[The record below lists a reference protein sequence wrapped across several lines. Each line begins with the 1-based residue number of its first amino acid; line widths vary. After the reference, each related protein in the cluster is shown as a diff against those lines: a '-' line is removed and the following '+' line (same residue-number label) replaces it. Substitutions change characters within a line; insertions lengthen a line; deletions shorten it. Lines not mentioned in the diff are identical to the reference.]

1 MRMRIPG
8 PWTPAV
14 WTLSILSALAVFFS
28 SSAEAQWVQSPPDQ
42 DVVIR
47 GGWLFD
53 GIRDTRVRNTG
64 IMIRGGVL
72 AEVGAELASVST
84 AGARVID
91 LDDDMTILP
100 GMVDLHAHLN
110 MNLVG
115 EGRAEDVT
123 YNPMLF
129 LANGVTSTWS
139 GGEFIPH
146 RVIEARDRI
155 DRGEAVGSRLFASGP
170 YFGAFRCEYS
180 IEKAAD
186 ECPGWP
192 NGISERQIRA
202 EVDYWADRGVRSIKI
217 KQSTPEEM
225 RILIDQAHKRG
236 MTTTS
241 HLSDYAGGYD
251 VGLNEAIRM
260 GLDRVEHW
268 GWGRGS
274 GDPSEV
280 SEMIDMFLAY
290 DVYHTANLQMGG
302 GNRLRSIPELEMVW
316 VDEIKFFTPYA
327 QSRIREGRT
336 GRRASNQ
343 QASAR
348 TPPGSTSE
356 ESGLSPGDFRRMF
369 ATKALYEAGGGHLIL
384 VGTDNPTSG
393 PLLSGFA
400 YHRELQAL
408 VYAGLP
414 PVAALKAATINGAR
428 ALGVE
433 HRLGTIEPGKLA
445 DLYIVEGN
453 PLEDIKMAREVRYV
467 LKSGEVYDPQVL
479 LTSAEGKIGPSGP
492 DDHEYWTLRVEP
504 LVRVPIS

>member
-1 MRMRIPG
+1 MMIRAGRQLMQVLLLI
-8 PWTPAV
+8 TM
-14 WTLSILSALAVFFS
+14 LSVL
-28 SSAEAQWVQSPPDQ
+28 SSARLAAQWVQAPPTE

-64 IMIRGGVL
+64 IVIRNGVL
-72 AEVGAELASVST
+72 AEVGAELGSVST

-170 YFGAFRCEYS
+170 YFGAFRCEYN
-180 IEKAAD
+180 IEKAED
-186 ECPGWP
+186 DCPGWP

-225 RILIDQAHKRG
+225 RILIDQAHQRG

-241 HLSDYAGGYD
+241 HLSNYAGGYD
-251 VGLNEAIRM
+251 VGLKEAIRM

-268 GWGRGS
+268 SWGRG

-280 SEMIDMFLAY
+280 SEMIDMFLALRRLLHRQPP
-290 DVYHTANLQMGG
+290 DVRPQ
-302 GNRLRSIPELEMVW
+302 
-316 VDEIKFFTPYA
+316 
-327 QSRIREGRT
+327 
-336 GRRASNQ
+336 
-343 QASAR
+343 
-348 TPPGSTSE
+348 
-356 ESGLSPGDFRRMF
+356 
-369 ATKALYEAGGGHLIL
+369 
-384 VGTDNPTSG
+384 
-393 PLLSGFA
+393 
-400 YHRELQAL
+400 
-408 VYAGLP
+408 
-414 PVAALKAATINGAR
+414 PVT
-428 ALGVE
+428 
-433 HRLGTIEPGKLA
+433 
-445 DLYIVEGN
+445 
-453 PLEDIKMAREVRYV
+453 
-467 LKSGEVYDPQVL
+467 
-479 LTSAEGKIGPSGP
+479 
-492 DDHEYWTLRVEP
+492 
-504 LVRVPIS
+504 

>member
-1 MRMRIPG
+1 MMIRAGRQLTRALLLCTM
-8 PWTPAV
+8 V
-14 WTLSILSALAVFFS
+14 SAL
-28 SSAEAQWVQSPPDQ
+28 SSARLGAQWVQAPPSQ
-42 DVVIR
+42 DVMIR

-64 IMIRGGVL
+64 IVIRGGTFTEIGTDL
-72 AEVGAELASVST
+72 TGAST

-91 LDDDMTILP
+91 LDDTMTILP
-100 GMVDLHAHLN
+100 GMFDLHAHIN

-123 YNPMLF
+123 YNPILF

-180 IEKAAD
+180 IETAED
-186 ECPGWP
+186 DCPGWP

-225 RILIDQAHKRG
+225 RILIDQAHQRG

-241 HLSDYAGGYD
+241 HLSNYAGGYD

-268 GWGRGS
+268 SWGRGR
-274 GDPSEV
+274 DPSEV

-290 DVYHTANLQMGG
+290 DVFFTANLQMAGR
-302 GNRLRSIPELEMVW
+302 NELRSIPELEMVW
-316 VDEIKFFTPYA
+316 VDEIKFFTPYV
-327 QSRIREGRT
+327 QRLIRE
-336 GRRASNQ
+336 RRSALPEIPAPSLSNG
-343 QASAR
+343 
-348 TPPGSTSE
+348 T
-356 ESGLSPGDFRRMF
+356 FRRMV
-369 ATKALYEAGGGHLIL
+369 ALKALYEAGGGHLIL
-384 VGTDNPTSG
+384 VGTDEPTSG
-393 PLLSGFA
+393 CTPDYRSPVDACGPLLPGFA

-428 ALGVE
+428 ALSVE
-433 HRLGTIEPGKLA
+433 DRLGSIEPGKLA

-453 PLEDIKMAREVRYV
+453 PLDDIKAARDVRFV
-467 LKSGEVYDPQVL
+467 LKNGEVYDPQDL

-492 DDHEYWTLRVEP
+492 SDHDYWRLRVEP
-504 LVRVPIS
+504 LVRLP

>member
-1 MRMRIPG
+1 MMIRAGRQLMQVLLFI
-8 PWTPAV
+8 TM
-14 WTLSILSALAVFFS
+14 LSAV
-28 SSAEAQWVQSPPDQ
+28 SSARIVAQWVQAPPTE

-53 GIRDTRVRNTG
+53 GIRDTRGPHNG
-64 IMIRGGVL
+64 IVIRGGVL

-115 EGRAEDVT
+115 EGRAEEVT
-123 YNPMLF
+123 YNPILF

-170 YFGAFRCEYS
+170 YFGAFRCEYNV
-180 IEKAAD
+180 EKAED

-192 NGISERQIRA
+192 NEISERQIRA

-225 RILIDQAHKRG
+225 RILIDQAHQRG

-241 HLSDYAGGYD
+241 HLSNYARGYD
-251 VGLNEAIRM
+251 VGVKEAIRM
-260 GLDRVEHW
+260 GLDRVEH
-268 GWGRGS
+268 GITEGRG
-274 GDPSEV
+274 GGPTEV

-290 DVYHTANLQMGG
+290 DVFFDPNLQMSGR
-302 GNRLRSIPELEMVW
+302 NELRSIPELEMMW
-316 VDEIKFFTPYA
+316 VDEIKFFTPYVQRLIRERRSALAENPA
-327 QSRIREGRT
+327 QS
-336 GRRASNQ
+336 
-343 QASAR
+343 
-348 TPPGSTSE
+348 
-356 ESGLSPGDFRRMF
+356 LSDANFRRMF
-369 ATKALYEAGGGHLIL
+369 VLKALYEAGGGHLIL
-384 VGTDNPTSG
+384 VGTDEPTSG
-393 PLLSGFA
+393 CTPDYQSPVDACGPLLPGFA

-414 PVAALKAATINGAR
+414 PAAALKAATINGAR
-428 ALGVE
+428 ALNVE
-433 HRLGTIEPGKLA
+433 DRLGSIEPGKLA
-445 DLYIVEGN
+445 DLYIVAGN
-453 PLEDIKMAREVRYV
+453 PLDDIKAARDVRFV
-467 LKSGEVYDPQVL
+467 LKNGEVYDPQAL
-479 LTSAEGKIGPSGP
+479 LTSAEGEIGPSGP
-492 DDHEYWTLRVEP
+492 NDHDYWKLRVEP
-504 LVRVPIS
+504 LVRLP

>member
-1 MRMRIPG
+1 MRVRIPG

-14 WTLSILSALAVFFS
+14 WILTILSTLAVVFS

-64 IMIRGGVL
+64 IVIRNGVF
-72 AEVGAELASVST
+72 AEVGADPASVST

-115 EGRAEDVT
+115 EGRAEEVT
-123 YNPMLF
+123 YNPILF

-170 YFGAFRCEYS
+170 YFGAFRCDYN
-180 IEKAAD
+180 IEKAED

-225 RILIDQAHKRG
+225 RILIDQAHQRG

-241 HLSDYAGGYD
+241 HLSNYARGYD
-251 VGLNEAIRM
+251 VGVKEAIRM
-260 GLDRVEHW
+260 GLDRVEH
-268 GWGRGS
+268 GITEGRG
-274 GDPSEV
+274 GGPSEV

-290 DVYHTANLQMGG
+290 DVFFDPNLQMSGR
-302 GNRLRSIPELEMVW
+302 NELRSIPELEMVW
-316 VDEIKFFTPYA
+316 VDEIKFFTPYV
-327 QSRIREGRT
+327 RRLIRE
-336 GRRASNQ
+336 RR
-343 QASAR
+343 SALAEDPA
-348 TPPGSTSE
+348 PP
-356 ESGLSPGDFRRMF
+356 LSDGNLRRMV
-369 ATKALYEAGGGHLIL
+369 ALKALYEAGGGHLIL
-384 VGTDNPTSG
+384 VGTDEPTSG
-393 PLLSGFA
+393 CTPDYKSPVDACGPLLPGFA

-414 PVAALKAATINGAR
+414 PLQAATINGAR

-433 HRLGTIEPGKLA
+433 NQLGTIEPGKLA
-445 DLYIVEGN
+445 DLSIVEGN

-467 LKSGEVYDPQVL
+467 LKNGEVYDPQAL
-479 LTSAEGKIGPSGP
+479 LTSSEGKIGPSGP
-492 DDHEYWTLRVEP
+492 DDHDYWTLRVEP
-504 LVRVPIS
+504 LVRVPLS

>member
-1 MRMRIPG
+1 MMIRAGRQLMQVLLFI
-8 PWTPAV
+8 TM
-14 WTLSILSALAVFFS
+14 LSAL
-28 SSAEAQWVQSPPDQ
+28 SSARLAAQWVQAPPTE

-64 IMIRGGVL
+64 IVIRGGVL
-72 AEVGAELASVST
+72 AEVGAELGSVST

-170 YFGAFRCEYS
+170 YFGAFRCEYN
-180 IEKAAD
+180 IEKAED
-186 ECPGWP
+186 DCLGWP
-192 NGISERQIRA
+192 NEISERQIRA

-225 RILIDQAHKRG
+225 RILIDQAHQRG

-241 HLSDYAGGYD
+241 HLSNYAGGYD

-268 GWGRGS
+268 SWGRG
-274 GDPSEV
+274 GDPTEV

-290 DVYHTANLQMGG
+290 DVFFTANLQMYGR
-302 GNRLRSIPELEMVW
+302 NQLRSIPELEMVW

-327 QSRIREGRT
+327 QSLIRERMS
-336 GRRASNQ
+336 RRSSNEAQ
-343 QASAR
+343 S
-348 TPPGSTSE
+348 
-356 ESGLSPGDFRRMF
+356 LSDANFRRMV
-369 ATKALYEAGGGHLIL
+369 ALKALYEAGGGHLIL

-433 HRLGTIEPGKLA
+433 NRLGSIEPGKLA
-445 DLYIVEGN
+445 DLYVVAGN
-453 PLEDIKMAREVRYV
+453 PLDDIKAARDVRFV
-467 LKSGEVYDPQVL
+467 LKNGEVYDPQVL

-492 DDHEYWTLRVEP
+492 NDHDYWKLRVEP
-504 LVRVPIS
+504 LVRLPLRMDEDGGR

>member
-14 WTLSILSALAVFFS
+14 WTLSILSTLAVFFS

-64 IMIRGGVL
+64 IVIRNGVL

-100 GMVDLHAHLN
+100 GMFDLHAHLN
-110 MNLVG
+110 MDLLG
-115 EGRAEDVT
+115 EGRAEEVT

-146 RVIEARDRI
+146 RVIEARDRV

-225 RILIDQAHKRG
+225 RILIDQAHQRG

-241 HLSDYAGGYD
+241 HLRDYAGGHD
-251 VGLNEAIRM
+251 VGMKEAIRM

-268 GWGRGS
+268 ITEGRG
-274 GDPSEV
+274 GGPTEV

-290 DVYHTANLQMGG
+290 DVFFDPNLTSSNGQIRVVDG
-302 GNRLRSIPELEMVW
+302 LDLVW
-316 VDEIKFFTPYA
+316 VDEIKFWTPYA
-327 QSRIREGRT
+327 QRLSRERSG
-336 GRRASNQ
+336 GPAG
-343 QASAR
+343 QASSW
-348 TPPGSTSE
+348 P
-356 ESGLSPGDFRRMF
+356 SPDMRRQMLEL
-369 ATKALYEAGGGHLIL
+369 KVLYEAGGGHLIL
-384 VGTDNPTSG
+384 VGTDTPTYG
-393 PLLSGFA
+393 PGLAGFA
-400 YHRELQAL
+400 YNRELQAL

-433 HRLGTIEPGKLA
+433 NRLGTIEPGKLA

-453 PLEDIKMAREVRYV
+453 PLEDVKMARDVRYV
-467 LKSGEVYDPQVL
+467 LKNGEVYDPQAL
-479 LTSAEGKIGPSGP
+479 LASAEGKIGPSGP
-492 DDHEYWTLRVEP
+492 NDHDYWTLRVEP
-504 LVRVPIS
+504 IVRLP

>member
-64 IMIRGGVL
+64 IVIRGGVL

-100 GMVDLHAHLN
+100 GMFDLHAHLN

-155 DRGEAVGSRLFASGP
+155 DRGEAVGQRLFASGP

-180 IEKAAD
+180 IEKAED

-241 HLSDYAGGYD
+241 HLSNYAGGYD

-268 GWGRGS
+268 SWGLYRG
-274 GDPSEV
+274 GDPTEV

-290 DVYHTANLQMGG
+290 DVFFTANLQMYGG
-302 GNRLRSIPELEMVW
+302 DGLRSIPELEMVW
-316 VDEIKFFTPYA
+316 VDEIEYFTPYA
-327 QSRIREGRT
+327 QSLIRERMS
-336 GRRASNQ
+336 RRSSNEAQ
-343 QASAR
+343 
-348 TPPGSTSE
+348 
-356 ESGLSPGDFRRMF
+356 SGLAPIDFQRMV
-369 ATKALYEAGGGHLIL
+369 ALKALYEAGGGHLIL

-453 PLEDIKMAREVRYV
+453 PLDDIKMAREVRYV
-467 LKSGEVYDPQVL
+467 LKSGEVYDPQAL

-492 DDHEYWTLRVEP
+492 DDHDYWTLRVEP
-504 LVRVPIS
+504 LVRVPVS

>member
-1 MRMRIPG
+1 MMIRAGRQLMQVLLLI
-8 PWTPAV
+8 TM
-14 WTLSILSALAVFFS
+14 LSVL
-28 SSAEAQWVQSPPDQ
+28 SSARLAAQWVQAPPTE

-64 IMIRGGVL
+64 IVIRNGVL
-72 AEVGAELASVST
+72 AEVGAELGSVST

-170 YFGAFRCEYS
+170 YFGAFRCEYN
-180 IEKAAD
+180 IEKAED
-186 ECPGWP
+186 DCPGWP

-225 RILIDQAHKRG
+225 RILIDQAHQRG

-241 HLSDYAGGYD
+241 HLSNYAGGYD
-251 VGLNEAIRM
+251 VGLKEAIRM

-268 GWGRGS
+268 SWGRGD
-274 GDPSEV
+274 DPSEV

-290 DVYHTANLQMGG
+290 DVFFTANLQMYGR
-302 GNRLRSIPELEMVW
+302 NQLRSIPELEMVW

-327 QSRIREGRT
+327 QRLIRERMS
-336 GRRASNQ
+336 RRSSNEAQ
-343 QASAR
+343 S
-348 TPPGSTSE
+348 
-356 ESGLSPGDFRRMF
+356 LSDANFRRMV
-369 ATKALYEAGGGHLIL
+369 ALKALYEAGGGHLIL

-433 HRLGTIEPGKLA
+433 NRLGSIEPRKLA
-445 DLYIVEGN
+445 DLYIVAGN
-453 PLEDIKMAREVRYV
+453 PLDDIKAARDVRFV
-467 LKSGEVYDPQVL
+467 LKNGEVYDPQVL

-492 DDHEYWTLRVEP
+492 NDHDYWKLRVEP
-504 LVRVPIS
+504 LVRLPLRMDEHGGGGL